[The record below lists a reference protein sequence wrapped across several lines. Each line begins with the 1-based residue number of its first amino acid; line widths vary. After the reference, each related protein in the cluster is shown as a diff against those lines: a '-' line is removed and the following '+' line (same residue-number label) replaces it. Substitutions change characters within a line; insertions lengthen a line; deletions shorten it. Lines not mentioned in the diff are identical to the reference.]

1 MEEKY
6 EESKELTILKREL
19 SIYIRLTERYKIP
32 ASEREK
38 QINLYLDD
46 IQREL
51 EKQKRGG

>member
-6 EESKELTILKREL
+6 EESEELTLLKKELA
-19 SIYIRLTERYKIP
+19 IYVRLAERLKIP
-32 ASEREK
+32 VAEREK

-51 EKQKRGG
+51 EKQKKNK